1 MTTFINFTP
10 SAVQP
15 FQFSPTLDG
24 QQYNAIITWNI
35 FRGPNNATFG
45 FYLNLYD
52 LSGNL
57 IVARALSGSAIG
69 LNLQALSWAN
79 GIVTGTTVTPH
90 NFKIGKSIPLAITGA
105 VPDGFN
111 GVAQCYIISPTSFT
125 FPLATNPGAATA
137 FGSASY
143 DVDLTGGYF
152 VTSRIVYRAPN
163 RQFEISP

>member
-1 MTTFINFTP
+1 MTTIINFAP

-57 IVARALSGSAIG
+57 IVSRALSGSAIG
-69 LNLQALSWAN
+69 LNLQALTWSN
-79 GIVTGTTVTPH
+79 GIATAVTVTPH
-90 NFKIGKSIPLAITGA
+90 NYKIGKSIPLAIAGA

-125 FPLATNPGAATA
+125 FALATNPGAATA

-143 DVDLTGGYF
+143 NINLVGGYF
-152 VTSRIVYRAPN
+152 LTSSLVFRTQN
-163 RQFEISP
+163 RQFEVSP